1 MEKKEIKIEM
11 KEQNLLSKENSFYG
25 LYTFKKLNYEKEL
38 YNAKFEIKLT
48 GRELAELWNA
58 VKEFKKEHQSILPAY
73 YLEHPINTILDTINK
88 IFGAKQIGMIDEENE
103 DRKFRIIAFAENLLY
118 EAKNLKKD

>member
-73 YLEHPINTILDTINK
+73 YLEYPINTILDTINK

>member
-1 MEKKEIKIEM
+1 MEKKEIEIEM

-73 YLEHPINTILDTINK
+73 YLKHPINTILDTINK

>member
-1 MEKKEIKIEM
+1 MEKKEIEIEM

-73 YLEHPINTILDTINK
+73 YLKHPINTILDTIDK